1 MENEMTLSVMTYRYS
16 KKAITEMMADVEG
29 TGNCV
34 CFFCLQIKPFGR
46 RTRKVTICGFP
57 VEVCTECTDKLKEKE
72 YEETC
77 S

>member
-1 MENEMTLSVMTYRYS
+1 
-16 KKAITEMMADVEG
+16 MMADVEG